1 MLNELLILLVQVNIS
16 EGANHVA
23 GLSISSSRHKE
34 LISAGLSQHFFF
46 FPIKEVLLV
55 IVLVYQFPHCASSIM
70 EIISFLFVTEHEV
83 SFTLNLFQ
91 KGYFIGKPSE
101 VLFTFFLNLRV
112 IFSLVGGLILDKI
125 EDFFFLKY
133 VLTFHKKFQTENPQP
148 MLQDM
153 KSLHPY
159 DRASESLFSVSSFY
173 LSWPNL
179 GLYNLYL
186 MVTFLSEA

>member
-1 MLNELLILLVQVNIS
+1 MLLACQFLPLAIRSLYRPVCHNT
-16 EGANHVA
+16 
-23 GLSISSSRHKE
+23 
-34 LISAGLSQHFFF
+34 FFF